1 MFVNLICVFMLK
13 RELDK
18 FYKKLHSIQK
28 SGATRNESVISD
40 AFKSLLEAYCDTKDL
55 IILRE
60 QPYKNTKIRP
70 DGTVRGALPNI
81 DYGYWESK
89 DIFDDID
96 KEIDKKIETGY
107 PTENIIFE
115 NSKTIVL
122 IQKREPNKPG
132 EEVLRCQMSQPK
144 DLDRLLRTF
153 IDFQPKVI
161 TDFYTAIEQFKN
173 DVPYV
178 VDELRL
184 MINEQSKK
192 NDNFKNARSGFWEL
206 CRQSI
211 DKTISADDI
220 REMLIQHILTDE
232 IFSTVYNE
240 NRFHR
245 ENNIAIELQKV
256 TDTFFTKEI
265 RYNTLA
271 KIDRYYETIKTY
283 AAQIGD
289 YHQKQDFL
297 KIVYE
302 NFYKAYNPKGADKL
316 GIVFTPNE
324 IVKFMIE
331 STDYLVENHFGKT
344 LSDKNVHILDPA
356 TGTGTFITDL
366 IRHINPQN
374 LEYKYRNE
382 IHANEVS
389 ILPYYIANLNIEY
402 TLKQKLGNY
411 IPFNNIVFVDTLENF
426 HALNWERKGKDQGFM
441 QDMYALS
448 KENLE
453 RIKSQNTK
461 KISVI
466 IGNPPYN
473 AHQQNWNDFNKNKD
487 YPQIDERIKNTYVK
501 LSKAQKTSLYDMFS
515 RFFRW
520 ASDRLNEDGVI
531 AFITNN
537 ALINKKTYDGFRAS
551 ILKEFQYAYIIDLGG
566 DLRDTSEKDENFKYS
581 NVFPIKVGVA
591 ITFLIKDVSKK
602 DKKCLIRYVKVNEN
616 SKQDKL
622 HFLADNKFHLINF
635 KSLIPDKDNNW
646 LFTEKNG
653 FENLIPLY
661 EKNGNGI
668 FANVFNGVNTSR
680 DEWVT
685 DFNSENLAAKIKY
698 FISVYNENIKKHSK
712 INNIKELENFLDIT
726 IKWSRDLLNKFKRKR
741 TIKFKRSE
749 IILFSYRPFIKKLFY
764 SNLILNDVLTANH
777 FKFYGNNLNLKNS
790 TILFSVSNRQEF
802 SVSST
807 NCFSAYQYFMDPAKC
822 ASLYYFNEKNDPII
836 NITDWGLK
844 QFSEHYKDDTISKEE
859 IFHYTYA
866 VIHNPI
872 YREKYKQNLK
882 REFPGLPFYDNF
894 RKWSAWGKEL
904 MDLHINYE
912 TVEAYNLNVE
922 TEELRE
928 NPKPKL
934 KAIKDKGTIILDE
947 NTTISGLPNEV
958 WDYKLGNRSA
968 IEWIL
973 NQYQETTYN
982 KKTIETYPDKKTLHD
997 NFNTYKFADYK
1008 DQVLDLIKRLTT
1020 VSVKTVQIT
1029 NAMKTQRTISN

>member
-1 MFVNLICVFMLK
+1 MLK
-13 RELDK
+13 RELDR
-18 FYKKLHSIQK
+18 FYKKLQTIQK

-55 IILRE
+55 ILLRE
-60 QPYKNTKIRP
+60 EPYKNSRIRP
-70 DGTVRGALPNI
+70 DGTVRGALPNL

-96 KEIDKKIETGY
+96 KEIDKKIEIGY
-107 PTENIIFE
+107 PTDNIIFE

-122 IQKREPNKPG
+122 IQKRDPNKQAQ
-132 EEVLRCQMSQPK
+132 EVLRCQMSQPK
-144 DLDRLLRTF
+144 ELDRLLRAF
-153 IDFQPKVI
+153 IEFQPKVI
-161 TDFYTAIEQFKN
+161 TDFYLAIEQFKN
-173 DVPYV
+173 DVPYI
-178 VDELRL
+178 VDELRS
-184 MINEQSKK
+184 MIVEQSEKNEQ
-192 NDNFKNARSGFWEL
+192 FKIARSGFWEL

-240 NRFHR
+240 THFHR

-256 TDTFFTKEI
+256 VDTFFTREV

-271 KIDRYYETIKTY
+271 KIDHYYETIKSY

-344 LSDKNVHILDPA
+344 LSDENVEILDPA

-402 TLKQKLGNY
+402 TLKQKLGKY

-426 HALNWERKGKDQGFM
+426 FALNWERKGKDQGFM
-441 QDMYALS
+441 QDMYSLS

-453 RIKSQNTK
+453 RIKSQNTR

-473 AHQQNWNDFNKNKD
+473 ANQQNWNDFNKNKE
-487 YPQIDERIKNTYVK
+487 YPQIDDRIKNTYVK
-501 LSKAQKTSLYDMFS
+501 QSKATKTKVYDMFS

-520 ASDRLNEDGVI
+520 ASDRLSDDGVI

-551 ILKEFQYAYIIDLGG
+551 ILDEFQYAYIVDLGG
-566 DLRDTSEKDENFKYS
+566 DIRELSGRDGIFMNENHTIFGKSAAVGIAIVFLVKDS
-581 NVFPIKVGVA
+581 
-591 ITFLIKDVSKK
+591 TKK
-602 DKKCLIRYVKVNEN
+602 NKKCLIKYIHPCDIRATRRE
-616 SKQDKL
+616 KL
-622 HFLADNKFHLINF
+622 AYLADNKMHEIAF
-635 KSLIPDKDNNW
+635 KSVTPDINNNW
-646 LFTEKNG
+646 TELGEVDFRDLLPMINKKQKG
-653 FENLIPLY
+653 KFQDENSIFDFY
-661 EKNGNGI
+661 SNGI
-668 FANVFNGVNTSR
+668 ATNR
-680 DEWVT
+680 DEWIYSNDKNELNEKVNYLIKT
-685 DFNSENLAAKIKY
+685 FNKSVSDKKIDK
-698 FISVYNENIKKHSK
+698 S
-712 INNIKELENFLDIT
+712 
-726 IKWSRDLLNKFKRKR
+726 IKWSDTLTSHFINC
-741 TIKFKRSE
+741 TNIKFNSN
-749 IILFSYRPFIKKLFY
+749 LFRFSHYRPFFKLNFYSEKKLNDRLT
-764 SNLILNDVLTANH
+764 SNHYLI
-777 FKFYGNNLNLKNS
+777 FGNNLDKVNKQICFMANEQTPLIFLAVNTLTDLNFCARGGFCVPLFTYDKEKQNS
-790 TILFSVSNRQEF
+790 NV
-802 SVSST
+802 
-807 NCFSAYQYFMDPAKC
+807 
-822 ASLYYFNEKNDPII
+822 
-836 NITDWGLK
+836 TDWGLK
-844 QFSEHYKDDTISKEE
+844 QFTEHYQDETITKEE
-859 IFHYTYA
+859 IFYYSYA
-866 VIHNPI
+866 VIHNPV

-882 REFPGLPFYDNF
+882 REFPRLPFYADF
-894 RKWSAWGKEL
+894 RKWVSWGKEL
-904 MDLHINYE
+904 MNLHIGYE
-912 TVEAYNLNVE
+912 SVETYKLKVE
-922 TEELRE
+922 TEEIKE
-928 NPKPKL
+928 NPKAKL

-947 NTTISGLPNEV
+947 NTTISNLPDEV
-958 WDYKLGNRSA
+958 WEYKLGNRCA

-973 NQYQETTYN
+973 NQYQETSYN
-982 KKTIETYPDKKTLHD
+982 KKAIETYPDKKTLHE
-997 NFNTYKFADYK
+997 NFNKYKFADFK
-1008 DQVLDLIKRLTT
+1008 DHVIELIIRLTT
-1020 VSVKTVQIT
+1020 VSLKTVEIM
-1029 NAMKTQRTISN
+1029 NEMKKI

>member
-1 MFVNLICVFMLK
+1 MLK

-18 FYKKLHSIQK
+18 FYKKLHTIQK

-40 AFKSLLEAYCDTKDL
+40 AFKSLLEAYCDIKDL
-55 IILRE
+55 ILLRE
-60 QPYKNTKIRP
+60 EPYKNTRIRP
-70 DGTVRGALPNI
+70 DGTVRGALPNL

-96 KEIDKKIETGY
+96 KEIEKKIEIGY
-107 PTENIIFE
+107 PTDNIIFE

-122 IQKREPNKPG
+122 IQKGESNKQA
-132 EEVLRCQMSQPK
+132 EEVFRCEMSQPK
-144 DLDRLLRTF
+144 ELDRLLRAF

-161 TDFYTAIEQFKN
+161 SDFYSAIEQFKN
-173 DVPYV
+173 DVPYI
-178 VDELRL
+178 VDELRN
-184 MINEQSKK
+184 MIIEQSEINEK
-192 NDNFKNARSGFWEL
+192 FKSARSVFWEL
-206 CRQSI
+206 CSQSI
-211 DKTISADDI
+211 DKTITADDI

-240 NRFHR
+240 THFHR
-245 ENNIAIELQKV
+245 ENNIAGELQKV
-256 TDTFFTKEI
+256 VDTFFTKEV

-271 KIDRYYETIKTY
+271 KIDHYYETIKSY

-344 LSDKNVHILDPA
+344 LSDENVEILDPA

-402 TLKQKLGNY
+402 TLKQKLNKY

-426 HALNWERKGKDQGFM
+426 FALNWDRKGKDQGFL
-441 QDMYALS
+441 QDMYAIS

-453 RIKSQNTK
+453 RIKNQNTK

-473 AHQQNWNDFNKNKD
+473 ANQQNWNDFNKNKD
-487 YPQIDERIKNTYVK
+487 YPQIDERIRDTYVK
-501 LSKAQKTSLYDMFS
+501 RSNATKTKVYDMFS

-520 ASDRLNEDGVI
+520 ATDRLHDDGVI

-551 ILKEFQYAYIIDLGG
+551 ILSEFQYAYIIDLGG
-566 DLRDTSEKDENFKYS
+566 DLRDTTDKDENYKFS

-591 ITFLIKDVSKK
+591 ITFLVKDSSKK
-602 DKKCLIRYVKVNEN
+602 DKKCLIKYIKINEN
-616 SKQDKL
+616 SKREKL
-622 HFLADNKFHLINF
+622 NYLADNKFHVIDF
-635 KSLIPDKDNNW
+635 KSVQPDIDNNW
-646 LFTEKNG
+646 LHTEENG
-653 FENLIPLY
+653 FKNLIPMY
-661 EKNGNGI
+661 SKDGKGI
-668 FANVFNGVNTSR
+668 FKDIFNGVNTAR

-685 DFNSENLAAKIKY
+685 DFDSKNLAEKIKY
-698 FISVYNENIKKHSK
+698 FISIYNDNVKNLSNIK
-712 INNIKELENFLDIT
+712 NIKELEQKIDKS
-726 IKWSRDLLNKFKRKR
+726 IKWSESLQNRLQQGKKCKYSS
-741 TIKFKRSE
+741 KK
-749 IILFSYRPFIKKLFY
+749 IIDTTYRPFIIK
-764 SNLILNDVLTANH
+764 
-777 FKFYGNNLNLKNS
+777 KFYGDTICNERLTGNHFTFYGKNLNNPNP
-790 TILFSVSNRQEF
+790 TILFATSNRQEF
-802 SVSST
+802 SACASDKLA
-807 NCFSAYQYFMDPAKC
+807 FFQYFMDPAKC
-822 ASLYYFNEKNDPII
+822 ASLYYFNEHNEKIL
-836 NITDWGLK
+836 NITNWGLK
-844 QFSEHYKDDTISKEE
+844 QFTEFYNDETITKEE
-859 IFHYTYA
+859 IFYYTYA
-866 VIHNPI
+866 VVHNPN
-872 YREKYKQNLK
+872 YREKYKQNIK
-882 REFPGLPFYDNF
+882 RESPRLPFFNDF
-894 RKWSAWGKEL
+894 KKWSDLGSEL
-904 MDLHINYE
+904 MNLHINYE
-912 TVEAYNLNVE
+912 AVEPFKLKVE
-922 TEELRE
+922 TKKIKE

-934 KAIKDKGTIILDE
+934 KAIKDKGKIILDE
-947 NTTISGLPNEV
+947 NTTILNLPDEV
-958 WDYKLGNRSA
+958 WEYKLGNRSA

-973 NQYQETTYN
+973 NQYQETNYSQ
-982 KKTIETYPDKKTLHD
+982 KVIETYPDKKSLHEK
-997 NFNTYKFADYK
+997 FNNYKFADYK
-1008 DQVLDLIKRLTT
+1008 DHVIDLIKRITT
-1020 VSVKTVQIT
+1020 VSVKTVEIM
-1029 NAMKTQRTISN
+1029 NEMKNMEQLKK

>member
-1 MFVNLICVFMLK
+1 MLK
-13 RELDK
+13 IELDK
-18 FYKKLHSIQK
+18 FYKKLHNLQK

-40 AFKSLLEAYCDTKDL
+40 AFKSLLEAYCYTKDL
-55 IILRE
+55 ILLRE
-60 QPYKNTKIRP
+60 EPYKNTRIRP
-70 DGTVRGALPNI
+70 DGTVRGALPNL

-96 KEIDKKIETGY
+96 KEIAKKIEAGY

-122 IQKREPNKPG
+122 IQKREPNKQG
-132 EEVLRCQMSQPK
+132 EEILRCEMSQPK
-144 DLDRLLRTF
+144 ELDRLLRAF
-153 IDFQPKVI
+153 IDFQPKVV

-173 DVPYV
+173 DVPYI
-178 VDELRL
+178 VDELRA
-184 MINEQSKK
+184 MIIEQSEK
-192 NDNFKNARSGFWEL
+192 NDKFKNARSGFWEL

-211 DKTISADDI
+211 DKTIAADDI

-240 NRFHR
+240 THFHR
-245 ENNIAIELQKV
+245 ENNIAGEIQKV
-256 TDTFFTKEI
+256 IDTFFTREV

-271 KIDRYYETIKTY
+271 KIDHYYETIKSY

-302 NFYKAYNPKGADKL
+302 NFYRAYNPKGADKL

-344 LSDKNVHILDPA
+344 LSDENVEILDPA

-402 TLKQKLGNY
+402 TLKQKLNKY

-426 HALNWERKGKDQGFM
+426 HALNWERKGKDEGFM
-441 QDMYALS
+441 QDMYSLT

-453 RIKSQNTK
+453 RIKNQNTK

-473 AHQQNWNDFNKNKD
+473 ANQQNWNDFNKNKE

-501 LSKAQKTSLYDMFS
+501 LSKATKTKVYDMFS

-520 ASDRLNEDGVI
+520 ATDRLNDNGVI
-531 AFITNN
+531 AFVTNN

-551 ILKEFQYAYIIDLGG
+551 ILNEFQYAYIVDLGG
-566 DLRDTSEKDENFKYS
+566 DLRDTTENDENYKYS

-591 ITFLIKDVSKK
+591 ITFLVKDSTKK
-602 DKKCLIRYVKVNEN
+602 DKKCLIKYIKINEN
-616 SKQDKL
+616 SKREKL
-622 HFLADNKFHLINF
+622 DYLADNKFHLINF
-635 KSLIPDKDNNW
+635 KSLIPDIDNNW
-646 LFTEKNG
+646 LHTEENG
-653 FENLIPLY
+653 FKNLIPIY
-661 EKNGNGI
+661 EKAGKGI
-668 FANVFNGVNTSR
+668 FKDIFNGVNTAR

-685 DFNSENLAAKIKY
+685 DFNMKNLAEKIKY
-698 FISVYNENIKKHSK
+698 FISVYNENVKNLS
-712 INNIKELENFLDIT
+712 NIKNSRELEQKIDKT
-726 IKWSRDLLNKFKRKR
+726 IKWSRDLYDKLKRKR
-741 TIKFKRSE
+741 KAKFSKKNIITIA
-749 IILFSYRPFIKKLFY
+749 YRPFIRAKYYADNCL
-764 SNLILNDVLTANH
+764 SDVLTGNH
-777 FKFYGNNLNLKNS
+777 YTFYGKNLNNTNP
-790 TILFSVSNRQEF
+790 TILFATSNRQEF
-802 SVSST
+802 SACAS
-807 NCFSAYQYFMDPAKC
+807 NKLAFFQYFMDPAKC
-822 ASLYYFNEKNDPII
+822 TSLYYYDEKNEAVL
-836 NITDWGLK
+836 NITDWGLN
-844 QFSEHYKDDTISKEE
+844 QFTEHYKDETITKEE
-859 IFHYTYA
+859 IFYYTYA
-866 VIHNPI
+866 VIHNPN

-882 REFPGLPFYDNF
+882 REFPRLPFYTDF
-894 RKWSAWGKEL
+894 KKWSNWGKKL
-904 MDLHINYE
+904 IDLHIDFE
-912 TVEAYNLNVE
+912 TVEPYSNLA
-922 TEELRE
+922 TTRALSPKE

-934 KAIKDKGTIILDE
+934 KAIKEKGTIILDE
-947 NTTISGLPNEV
+947 NTTISGLPDEV
-958 WDYKLGNRSA
+958 WEYKLGNRSA

-973 NQYQETTYN
+973 NQYQETTYS
-982 KKTIETYPDKKTLHD
+982 KKVIETSPDKKTLHE
-997 NFNTYKFADYK
+997 NFNNYKFADFK
-1008 DQVLDLIKRLTT
+1008 EHVIDLIKRLTT
-1020 VSVKTVQIT
+1020 VSVKTFEIM
-1029 NAMKTQRTISN
+1029 NEMKKM

>member
-1 MFVNLICVFMLK
+1 MLK

-18 FYKKLHSIQK
+18 FYKKLHTIQK
-28 SGATRNESVISD
+28 SGSTRNESVISE

-55 IILRE
+55 ILLSQE
-60 QPYKNTKIRP
+60 PYKNTRLKP
-70 DGTVRGALPNI
+70 DGTVRGALPNL

-96 KEIDKKIETGY
+96 KEIGKKIEIGY

-115 NSKTIVL
+115 NSKTVVL
-122 IQKREPNKPG
+122 IQKREPNKQG
-132 EEVLRCQMSQPK
+132 EEVLRCEMSQPK
-144 DLDRLLRTF
+144 ELDRLLRTF
-153 IDFQPKVI
+153 IEFQPKVI
-161 TDFYTAIEQFKN
+161 TDFYAAIEQFKN
-173 DVPYV
+173 DVPYI
-178 VDELRL
+178 VDELRT
-184 MINEQSKK
+184 MIIEQSEK
-192 NDNFKNARSGFWEL
+192 NDKFKNARSEFWEM

-211 DKTISADDI
+211 DKTITADDI

-240 NRFHR
+240 THFHR
-245 ENNIAIELQKV
+245 ENNIALEIQKV
-256 TDTFFTKEI
+256 IDTFFTREV

-271 KIDRYYETIKTY
+271 KIDHYYKTIKSY
-283 AAQIGD
+283 AAQIED
-289 YHQKQDFL
+289 YYQKQDFL

-324 IVKFMIE
+324 IVKFMVE

-344 LSDKNVHILDPA
+344 LSDENVEILDPA

-366 IRHINPQN
+366 IRHIKPQN
-374 LEYKYRNE
+374 LEYKFRNE

-402 TLKQKLGNY
+402 TLKQILGKY

-426 HALNWERKGKDQGFM
+426 HALNWERKGKDEGFM

-453 RIKSQNTK
+453 RIKNQNTK

-473 AHQQNWNDFNKNKD
+473 AHQQNWNDFNKNKE

-520 ASDRLNEDGVI
+520 ATDRLNDDGVI

-551 ILKEFQYAYIIDLGG
+551 ILSEFQYAYIIDLGG
-566 DLRDTSEKDENFKYS
+566 DLRDTTEKDQNYKYS

-591 ITFLIKDVSKK
+591 ITFLVKDSSKK
-602 DKKCLIRYVKVNEN
+602 DKKCLIKYLKVNEN
-616 SKQDKL
+616 SKQNKF
-622 HFLADNKFHLINF
+622 HFLSDNKFHLLNF
-635 KSLIPDKDNNW
+635 KSIEPDKENNW

-653 FENLIPLY
+653 FENLIPLF
-661 EKNGNGI
+661 EKSGNGI
-668 FANVFNGVNTSR
+668 FKYVINGVNTAR

-685 DFNSENLAAKIKY
+685 DFDKNNLSDKMKFFANI
-698 FISVYNENIKKHSK
+698 YNIDVKTIKKNK
-712 INNIKELENFLDIT
+712 TNKEIENNLNIN
-726 IKWSRDLLNKFKRKR
+726 IKWSRDLRDRL
-741 TIKFKRSE
+741 KRSKKVTFSTSL
-749 IILFSYRPFIKKLFY
+749 IKNISYRPFIKKFY
-764 SNLILNDVLTANH
+764 YAEPIFSDVLTTNH
-777 FKFYGNNLNLKNS
+777 NLLYGKNLNEKNK
-790 TILFSVSNRQEF
+790 TILFSFTQRHEF
-802 SVSST
+802 SCCST
-807 NCFSAYQYFMDPAKC
+807 DILSFYSYTVEPARC
-822 ASLYYFNEKNDPII
+822 ASLYYFNEKNEPVL

-844 QFSEHYKDDTISKEE
+844 QFKEHYQDETITKEE
-859 IFHYTYA
+859 LFYYTYA
-866 VIHNPI
+866 VIHNPN

-882 REFPGLPFYDNF
+882 REFPRLPFYADF
-894 RKWSAWGKEL
+894 RKWSNMGKEL
-904 MDLHINYE
+904 MDLHIDYE
-912 TVEAYNLNVE
+912 AVEPYPNVE
-922 TEELRE
+922 TLHATSQKD

-934 KAIKDKGTIILDE
+934 KALKDTGTIILDE
-947 NTTISGLPNEV
+947 NTTISGLPDEV
-958 WDYKLGNRSA
+958 WEYKLGNRSA

-973 NQYQETTYN
+973 NQYQETTYS
-982 KKTIETYPDKKTLHD
+982 KQTIETYPDKKTLHE
-997 NFNTYKFADYK
+997 NFNHYKFADFK
-1008 DQVLDLIKRLTT
+1008 DHVIDLIKRLTT
-1020 VSVKTVQIT
+1020 VSVKTVEIM
-1029 NAMKTQRTISN
+1029 NEMKKNKTP